1 MRAGVH
7 QKPYM
12 SLEVEVAGAALV
24 GGTWASIRPR
34 PASKCMVPTTTTTA
48 AGAFATGAAEHASL
62 CSRGL
67 FQRTTLTRGFW
78 KYL

>member
-7 QKPYM
+7 QKLYM

-34 PASKCMVPTTTTTA
+34 PASKCMVPTTRTTTT
-48 AGAFATGAAEHASL
+48 TGVREAPPTPAEHASL
-62 CSRGL
+62 QQGAIPADDTV
-67 FQRTTLTRGFW
+67 TT
-78 KYL
+78 

>member
-34 PASKCMVPTTTTTA
+34 PASKCMPGRRGRRRRRAFEAPRARRTRVA
-48 AGAFATGAAEHASL
+48 LQQGAIPADDA
-62 CSRGL
+62 R
-67 FQRTTLTRGFW
+67 
-78 KYL
+78 YLLV